1 MPSETAAAQLQPAAS
16 HTQEVQATQLPPAP
30 VLASSFLQASAPAPE
45 QAPAVASP
53 AAQAPGPL
61 VGNPAHEIV
70 PASLFESAAL
80 APAPAAVAALPPVM
94 APMEAPGLAPAP
106 APLSALTPAAS
117 PVEASSTDAFPPSDK
132 SSASQQHHDILQVAV
147 AQPAET
153 ALTPAASAP
162 APAVDQTVAAANA
175 LAAALR
181 QAIGVAQA
189 SVVPNLVP
197 RALPALLTQQ
207 ASPSVQG
214 PAPSSS
220 VQLKVSVLAEAPA
233 VAAVG
238 APDALQGPK
247 LPQQAAA
254 AGPSEAEA
262 AASNTVFL
270 ADSGRQVI
278 SAEAP
283 LIAGTLPAAA
293 APALAPEAAAL
304 ENGLTVQ
311 MAAAPVQPP
320 SSGVSVLP
328 PSHEE
333 LPGRYVAFL
342 TTDVLQPEA
351 ASPDSVSLISVSLK
365 SAAAL
370 TSQLYRAAPITSVEG
385 TPAAAPVAALA
396 AAAVAPDMQAPEAT
410 AITGTRAQALE
421 VPVAPAP
428 LATVLPAASQPLA
441 YAPEAYAGHGVWP
454 SAYGGYSANVNINA
468 AQYAALSPQYSVQAG
483 ASAAPQIQKPRP
495 DHKGAQESSLA
506 AAAPGSSGA
515 VQVPSPGQRALE
527 QLLSAASP
535 KAQPASED
543 HFTSG
548 YYDVWPAPAPCDGF
562 FSVRARHP
570 PLEAG
575 THHEHGGMPA
585 SRWAL
590 SKTIGPAA
598 SVADHQGTLS
608 VDLWYFPAVQVW
620 W

>member
-61 VGNPAHEIV
+61 VGNPAHETV
-70 PASLFESAAL
+70 PASLFESAGL

-106 APLSALTPAAS
+106 APLSALTAAAS
-117 PVEASSTDAFPPSDK
+117 PLEASSTAAFPPSDE
-132 SSASQQHHDILQVAV
+132 SSGSQQHHDILQVAV

-162 APAVDQTVAAANA
+162 APAVDLTAAAADA
-175 LAAALR
+175 LAATLR

-220 VQLKVSVLAEAPA
+220 VELKVPVLAEAPA

-238 APDALQGPK
+238 APAALQGPK

-254 AGPSEAEA
+254 AGPSETEP

-278 SAEAP
+278 SAGAP

-293 APALAPEAAAL
+293 APAPAPEAAAL
-304 ENGLTVQ
+304 ENGLAVH

-333 LPGRYVAFL
+333 LPRGYVAFL

-365 SAAAL
+365 SVAAL

-396 AAAVAPDMQAPEAT
+396 AAAVAPDMQAPEAST
-410 AITGTRAQALE
+410 AIKGTRAQALE

-428 LATVLPAASQPLA
+428 LATLLLAASQPLA
-441 YAPEAYAGHGVWP
+441 YAPQAYAGHGVRP

-468 AQYAALSPQYSVQAG
+468 AQYAALPPQYSVQAG
-483 ASAAPQIQKPRP
+483 VSAAPQIQEPRP
-495 DHKGAQESSLA
+495 DHKGAQESRLA

-515 VQVPSPGQRALE
+515 AQVPSPGQRALE

-535 KAQPASED
+535 KAQPASKD

-575 THHEHGGMPA
+575 THYEHGGMPA

-598 SVADHQGTLS
+598 SIADHQGTLS
-608 VDLWYFPAVQVW
+608 VDLWYFPAV
-620 W
+620 